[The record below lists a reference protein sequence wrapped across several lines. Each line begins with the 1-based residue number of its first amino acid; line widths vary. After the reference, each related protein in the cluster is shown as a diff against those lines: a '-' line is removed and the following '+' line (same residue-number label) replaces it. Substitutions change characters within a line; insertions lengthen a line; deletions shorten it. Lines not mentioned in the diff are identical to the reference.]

1 MGILCP
7 VTSGSQDRK
16 GHFSQSPGFMPC
28 PMGES
33 WAPWAVGGC
42 PTHHRHTLATLE
54 VSAAD
59 SAEGSA
65 AIQAECQNRFCFL
78 GVCDSGPLI
87 LALGSD

>member
-16 GHFSQSPGFMPC
+16 GHFGQSPGFMAC
-28 PMGES
+28 PMGEF
-33 WAPWAVGGC
+33 WALWAVGGVP
-42 PTHHRHTLATLE
+42 PTIDTLATLE

-78 GVCDSGPLI
+78 GVRDLGPLI
-87 LALGSD
+87 LALGSR